1 MCTST
6 LSGFDIIFFFWCV
19 LSLLLRPQL
28 VPCVIVVASETHIG
42 IKWGPVLFYV
52 IGHILMNGTN
62 RISNNIKSWTQNTI
76 LNKPCSALTTTLFKT
91 QSTQQHTAHGTQP
104 IQPIPQNVFF
114 SQRTLTN
121 INIITTNNNN
131 NNIHTHKPYIYTV
144 CKCVLYMHIIH
155 IDSMCD
161 IINENEQKT

>member
-91 QSTQQHTAHGTQP
+91 QSTQQHTTNPTNTTEYVLSASEHLQTSSSP
-104 IQPIPQNVFF
+104 LTTTTTTITFTHTNRTYIRYVNVCCTCT
-114 SQRTLTN
+114 SYTLIVFAT
-121 INIITTNNNN
+121 
-131 NNIHTHKPYIYTV
+131 
-144 CKCVLYMHIIH
+144 
-155 IDSMCD
+155 S
-161 IINENEQKT
+161 